1 MRSIKRRYFQ
11 NIAHINYKMF
21 TYELGSLGLH
31 GLIITG
37 YIFNRLVETE
47 GLLKA

>member
-11 NIAHINYKMF
+11 NIARINYNMF
-21 TYELGSLGLH
+21 TYELGSL